1 MTMAL
6 ILITY
11 SFSNDIIGGLAVY
24 VALRVSGWA
33 AMGDEDE
40 EGDVGSAKPGVD
52 SEHRSPSGA
61 LPFSPSP
68 SLSLHLSLHPQDLGT
83 PSSGSCSPTS
93 LYLLASLSLF
103 PPPPQTLTG
112 WPYLPIFLSLSLT
125 ATPVHLPSQGEVVAA
140 ATTSFPSHNRRSR
153 AGGASSLPF
162 RQQYPCE
169 LLRLVAALPS
179 SGR

>member
-1 MTMAL
+1 MAL

-93 LYLLASLSLF
+93 LYLLASLSLC
-103 PPPPQTLTG
+103 PPPKP
-112 WPYLPIFLSLSLT
+112 
-125 ATPVHLPSQGEVVAA
+125 
-140 ATTSFPSHNRRSR
+140 
-153 AGGASSLPF
+153 
-162 RQQYPCE
+162 
-169 LLRLVAALPS
+169 
-179 SGR
+179 

>member
-1 MTMAL
+1 MAL

-93 LYLLASLSLF
+93 LYLLASLSLC
-103 PPPPQTLTG
+103 PPQTLTG

-140 ATTSFPSHNRRSR
+140 ARRSR
-153 AGGASSLPF
+153 VGGASSLPF